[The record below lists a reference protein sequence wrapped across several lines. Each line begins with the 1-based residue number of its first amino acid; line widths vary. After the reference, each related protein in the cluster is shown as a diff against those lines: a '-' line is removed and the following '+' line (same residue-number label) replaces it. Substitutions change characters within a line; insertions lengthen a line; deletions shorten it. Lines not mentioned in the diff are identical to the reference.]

1 MSNTLYVTLDQTTN
15 PWSVDVN
22 QSNNANDVAQN
33 ALAQTITW
41 QLNGNAAAGTFN
53 SLTDPHNPGF
63 AWAGTAPRAGIFH
76 TPALNANGNTLTISD
91 LNNSSST
98 TGTWT
103 YKLSINV
110 GGNLY
115 DTITTSITAKNTNP
129 TVINK

>member
-1 MSNTLYVTLDQTTN
+1 MPNTLYVTLDQTTT

-41 QLNGNAAAGTFN
+41 QLSGNAAAGTFN

-63 AWAGTAPRAGIFH
+63 AWTGTAPRAGIFH

-98 TGTWT
+98 TGSWN
-103 YKLSINV
+103 YKMCINV
-110 GGNLY
+110 GGTLY
-115 DTITTSITAKNTNP
+115 TTITTGIRGTNTNP
-129 TVINK
+129 SIKNR